1 MKGLTSGQKERMEEI
16 DVTPSPSS
24 FSSYLKRGSNGSS
37 QAEEVMH
44 IVAAAVY
51 TLIFLLGTTGNGLV
65 IWITGFKMSRTVNTI
80 WFLNLAIA
88 DFIFAALRPFAVVRE
103 AMRSHWPFGSTLCK
117 VNGFV
122 KYLNMYASVF
132 ILTTISIDRYV
143 LVVHPVWS
151 RNNRSTRKASIITVV
166 VWIIATFFSVPYIF
180 LRDAV
185 MDSRDHNKTRCDF
198 SFLEGS
204 DDKRRI
210 NLALYVT
217 RFTFGFLVPFLV
229 ITTCYVIICLKIKD
243 RNWSN
248 SNRPFIIIVATIVTF
263 FVCWMP
269 YHVFNFLKTTNL
281 PKQFLKVGYRIS
293 TSIAYLNSC
302 LNPLMYLFV
311 GYSFRKRAGVSLLSA
326 LKSVFADDPNQA
338 KVNLSSESVRLTLR
352 KMTDTFTSK
361 E

>member
-1 MKGLTSGQKERMEEI
+1 MEEI
-16 DVTPSPSS
+16 YVTPAPSS
-24 FSSYLKRGSNGSS
+24 SSSHPKRGSNGST

-44 IVAAAVY
+44 IVAAVVY

-65 IWITGFKMSRTVNTI
+65 IWITGFKMSRTVNSI

-151 RNNRSTRKASIITVV
+151 RNNRSTRKASIITIV

-198 SFLEGS
+198 SFLDDS

-217 RFTFGFLVPFLV
+217 RFTFGFLVPFVV

-311 GYSFRKRAGVSLLSA
+311 GYSFREGGGVSLLSA

-338 KVNLSSESVRLTLR
+338 KLNLSSESLRLTLR
-352 KMTDTFTSK
+352 KMTGTFTSK